1 MMGQSMRSNWLLDS
15 EVHFLNHG
23 SFGACPRPVLDHQQ
37 RLRDQLEREPVA
49 FMEREL
55 PVHLEDVR
63 AVLGGFLGAD
73 PKDLAF
79 VSNATSGVN
88 AVLRS
93 LPFGPQS
100 EIVVT
105 DHAYGACRQAL
116 EFVAARSQAQIRLVS
131 IPLTATSEQIFE
143 AVVGAVTDRTE
154 LVLIDHVA
162 SPTAVIFPVE
172 ELVAELNRRDIDTLV
187 DGAPAPGM
195 IRLRLEEMGAAYYTG
210 NCHKWMC
217 APKGAALL
225 YVRPDRHSSI
235 YPTVISHGYQRTRSG
250 ESGLHELFDW
260 VGTDDPTAILSV
272 GVAIE
277 TIASYHPGGWPGVMK
292 ANRELAA
299 AGASVVAEALGTMER
314 TPPASSGSMVAL
326 RLPPGSRD
334 GARWDPLQDR
344 LLFEHGVEVP
354 VVAWPQEPHRLVRI
368 SAHLYNDLDDYQ
380 ALASALQSLL

>member
-1 MMGQSMRSNWLLDS
+1 MDQPLRSNWLLDPD
-15 EVHFLNHG
+15 VHFVNHG

-79 VSNATSGVN
+79 VNNATSGVN

-105 DHAYGACRQAL
+105 NHAYGACRQAL
-116 EFVAARSQAQIRLVS
+116 EFVAARSEAQIKLVS
-131 IPLTATSEQIFE
+131 IPLTATSDQMLE
-143 AVVGAVTDRTE
+143 AVVAAVTDRTE

-187 DGAPAPGM
+187 DGAHAPGM
-195 IRLRLEEMGAAYYTG
+195 VRLRLEELGAAYYTG

-217 APKGAALL
+217 APKGAAFL
-225 YVRPDRHSSI
+225 YVRPDRHSSV
-235 YPTVISHGYQRTRSG
+235 YPTVISHGYQRANSG

-260 VGTDDPTAILSV
+260 VGTDDPTALLSV

-299 AGASVVAEALGTMER
+299 AGAALVAEALGTTER
-314 TPPASSGSMVAL
+314 TPPAASGSMVAVG
-326 RLPPGSRD
+326 LPPGSRD

-354 VVAWPQEPHRLVRI
+354 IVAWPRAPHRLVRI
-368 SAHLYNDLDDYQ
+368 SAHLYNDLDDYR
-380 ALASALQSLL
+380 ALAAALQSLL